1 MLTNIPYILIAILIL
16 GVIIF
21 MHELGHYLVGRLSGI
36 GIIEFAV
43 GFGPKILGWKRKGI
57 EYSLRVLPLGGFCK
71 FVGEDDGDTSAA
83 NAMNNMPVWKR
94 FLTVFAGPAMNFI
107 LAFVA
112 AVAMLCL
119 FYVYDIYPK
128 IDTIAENTPAYEAQL
143 QVGDVILAVNGTEIE
158 YTYTGVEALRT
169 IIQDNET
176 IDMTIRRGDE
186 TLDVTI
192 IPETVV
198 ADEATGE
205 TTRQIGITFTTRN
218 FSIGEAIP
226 GAGQYMLDTTKM
238 MLDVLKNLIFK
249 FEGAESLA
257 GPVGTISVVSELVQS
272 DSRLILNIMFL
283 ISLNLGIMN
292 LLPFPGLDGCR
303 LIFLIVEA
311 VRGKPVP
318 PEKEGMVHAAGLVL
332 LLGLSA
338 VLMYHDIITYIIK

>member
-71 FVGEDDGDTSAA
+71 FIGEDDGDQSAP

-107 LAFVA
+107 LAFAA
-112 AVAMLCL
+112 AVLMLCL
-119 FYVYDIYPK
+119 FYVYDVYPK
-128 IDTIAENTPAYEAQL
+128 IDTVAENTPAYEAQL
-143 QVGDVILAVNGTEIE
+143 QEGDVILSANGAEIE
-158 YTYTGVEALRT
+158 YTYTGVEALRA
-169 IIQDNET
+169 IIQES
-176 IDMTIRRGDE
+176 E
-186 TLDVTI
+186 TLGLSIERGGEQLSVSLSPDM
-192 IPETVV
+192 VV
-198 ADEATGE
+198 ADESTGE
-205 TTRQIGITFTTRN
+205 TTKQIGITFVSRN
-218 FSIGEAIP
+218 FNLAEAIP
-226 GAGQYMLDTTKM
+226 GAGQYMLETTKM
-238 MLDVLKNLIFK
+238 MIDVLKNLIFK
-249 FEGAESLA
+249 FEGAEGLA

-272 DSRLILNIMFL
+272 DSRLILNIVFL

-311 VRGKPVP
+311 ARGKPVP
-318 PEKEGMVHAAGLVL
+318 PEKEGMVHAAGLIL
-332 LLGLSA
+332 LLALSA
-338 VLMYHDIITYIIK
+338 VLMYHDIVTYIIK

>member
-1 MLTNIPYILIAILIL
+1 MSNILYILIAILIL

-57 EYSLRVLPLGGFCK
+57 EYSLRALPLGGFCK
-71 FVGEDDGDTSAA
+71 FVGEDDGDTSSP

-112 AVAMLCL
+112 AVAMLCM
-119 FYVYDIYPK
+119 FYVYDIYPQV
-128 IDTIAENTPAYEAQL
+128 DTILEGSPAQEAQL
-143 QVGDVILAVNGTEIE
+143 LPGDVVLSANGSDIE
-158 YTYTGVEALRT
+158 YTYAGVEILRGV
-169 IIQDNET
+169 IQDNDAVDLTVQRGEDR
-176 IDMTIRRGDE
+176 IDIH
-186 TLDVTI
+186 LVPAKVT
-192 IPETVV
+192 
-198 ADEATGE
+198 DEATGE
-205 TTRQIGITFTTRN
+205 TVNQIGITFSSRN
-218 FSIGEAIP
+218 FTLLEAIP
-226 GAGQYMLDTTKM
+226 GAGEYMLDTTKM
-238 MLDVLKNLIFK
+238 MLEVLRNLFFK
-249 FEGAESLA
+249 GEGAEDLA
-257 GPVGTISVVSELVQS
+257 GPVGTITVVSELVQS
-272 DSRLILNIMFL
+272 DSRLILNIIFL

-318 PEKEGMVHAAGLVL
+318 PEKEGMVHGIGLLL
-332 LLGLSA
+332 LLGLSV
-338 VLMYHDIITYIIK
+338 VLLYHDIVTYIIK